1 MVFIRAFFLVIL
13 AIILLSCQE
22 LELDTSRKA
31 SAQAAERLHQLF
43 QDEWERYL
51 RENPVFAS
59 SLGDRRYDDEWGD
72 NSLEAIR
79 ASYKGDKK
87 ALERLHS
94 ISRVVLSESERLNY
108 DLFERQLKTDIEGFQ
123 YRAFL
128 MPLDQLGGVQNLHEV
143 AERLRLQTEKDFH
156 DWIMRLNQ
164 INRVVEETMELMK
177 VGLKEGRTQPK
188 IIMKRI
194 PAQIARQIVN
204 KPKESPFYQVFKEM
218 PESISATIQAELR
231 KQAEQAIANVVIPTY
246 RRFQVFFNQQYLPNC
261 RESIGAYALPEGKAF
276 YAYQTLRFTT
286 TELTPE
292 EIHQIG
298 LKEVARI
305 RNEMEE
311 IIKQLRFGGSFN
323 EFLRFLR
330 TDPQFYYQ
338 DPGALIKGYR
348 AIAKKIDPELVKL
361 FGKLPRMP
369 YGIKPIPMSSAPDT
383 ATGYYQQPAADGS
396 RAGYYYV
403 NLYKP
408 EVRPKYEMEVLT
420 LHEAVPGHHLQIALQ
435 QELRDLP
442 NFRRFSGFT
451 AFEEGWGLYAES
463 LGEKLGLY
471 QDLYSKFGQLTYEMW
486 RAIRLVV
493 DTGIHFKGWTRQQAI
508 EFFKENAAKTEHDIV
523 NEIDRYIAWPGQAL
537 AYKIGELKIKALR
550 ELASVNLGNNFSIR
564 AFHDML
570 LSNGALP
577 LDILEHNVNEWI
589 RAQQEASGALVTRR
603 EGEGG

>member
-1 MVFIRAFFLVIL
+1 MCFIRAFFLAVL
-13 AIILLSCQE
+13 TFFLLSCQE
-22 LELDTSRKA
+22 SDTSYKA
-31 SAQAAERLHQLF
+31 STQAAERLHRLF
-43 QDEWERYL
+43 QDEWERHL

-59 SLGDRRYDDEWGD
+59 SLGDRRYNDQWGD

-79 ASYKGDKK
+79 TRYEEDKR
-87 ALERLHS
+87 ALKQLHG
-94 ISRVVLSESERLNY
+94 ISRVVLPEGEKLNY
-108 DLFERQLKTDIEGFQ
+108 DLFEQQLETDIEGFR

-128 MPLDQLGGVQNLHEV
+128 MPLDQLGGIQNLHEV

-156 DWIMRLNQ
+156 DWIGRLNR
-164 INRVVEETMELMK
+164 INRVIKETIDLMK

-194 PAQIARQIVN
+194 PDQIARQIADD
-204 KPKESPFYQVFKEM
+204 PKESPFYQVFREM
-218 PESISATIQAELR
+218 PESISATIQAELQ
-231 KQAEQAIANVVIPTY
+231 KQAEQAIANVVIPAY

-261 RESIGAYALPEGKAF
+261 RESIGAYALPNGKAF
-276 YAYQTLRFTT
+276 YTYRAHRFTT
-286 TELTPE
+286 TELAPE

-305 RNEMEE
+305 RNEMEDL
-311 IIKQLRFGGSFN
+311 IKQLGFGGSFN

-338 DPGALIKGYR
+338 DPDALLQGYR

-361 FGKLPRMP
+361 FGRLPRVP
-369 YGIKPIPMSSAPDT
+369 YGVKPIPVSSAPDA
-383 ATGYYQQPAADGS
+383 ATGYYQPPAADGS

-463 LGEKLGLY
+463 LGEELGLY
-471 QDLYSKFGQLTYEMW
+471 QNLYSKFGQLTYEMW

-508 EFFKENAAKTEHDIV
+508 DFFKENAAKTEHDIV

-550 ELASVNLGNNFSIR
+550 QRASVNLGDNFNIR
-564 AFHDML
+564 AFHDVL

-577 LDILEHNVNEWI
+577 LDILERNINKWI
-589 RAQQEASGALVTRR
+589 RTQQETRGAPETSS
-603 EGEGG
+603 

>member
-1 MVFIRAFFLVIL
+1 M
-13 AIILLSCQE
+13 
-22 LELDTSRKA
+22 
-31 SAQAAERLHQLF
+31 
-43 QDEWERYL
+43 
-51 RENPVFAS
+51 
-59 SLGDRRYDDEWGD
+59 
-72 NSLEAIR
+72 
-79 ASYKGDKK
+79 
-87 ALERLHS
+87 
-94 ISRVVLSESERLNY
+94 
-108 DLFERQLKTDIEGFQ
+108 
-123 YRAFL
+123 
-128 MPLDQLGGVQNLHEV
+128 
-143 AERLRLQTEKDFH
+143 
-156 DWIMRLNQ
+156 
-164 INRVVEETMELMK
+164 
-177 VGLKEGRTQPK
+177 
-188 IIMKRI
+188 
-194 PAQIARQIVN
+194 
-204 KPKESPFYQVFKEM
+204 
-218 PESISATIQAELR
+218 
-231 KQAEQAIANVVIPTY
+231 
-246 RRFQVFFNQQYLPNC
+246 
-261 RESIGAYALPEGKAF
+261 AF
-276 YAYQTLRFTT
+276 YAYQARRFTT

-338 DPGALIKGYR
+338 DPDALLEGYR
-348 AIAKKIDPELVKL
+348 AIAKKIDPKLVKL

-369 YGIKPIPMSSAPDT
+369 YGVKPIPMSSAPDT
-383 ATGYYQQPAADGS
+383 ATAYYQQPAADGS

-420 LHEAVPGHHLQIALQ
+420 LHEAVPGHHLQIAIQ

-463 LGEKLGLY
+463 LGEELGLY
-471 QDLYSKFGQLTYEMW
+471 QDLYSKFGRLTYEIW

-493 DTGIHFKGWTRQQAI
+493 DTGMHFKGWTRQQAI
-508 EFFKENAAKTEHDIV
+508 EFFKKNAAKTEHDII

-550 ELASVNLGNNFSIR
+550 QRVLVNLGDDFDIR

-570 LSNGALP
+570 LSSGAIP
-577 LDILEHNVNEWI
+577 LDILERNVNKWI
-589 RAQQEASGALVTRR
+589 RAQQEASDALRHSSNDRR
-603 EGEGG
+603 EGEDERNNHI

>member
-1 MVFIRAFFLVIL
+1 
-13 AIILLSCQE
+13 
-22 LELDTSRKA
+22 
-31 SAQAAERLHQLF
+31 
-43 QDEWERYL
+43 
-51 RENPVFAS
+51 VFAS
-59 SLGDRRYDDEWGD
+59 SLGDRRYNDQWGD

-79 ASYKGDKK
+79 ASYEADKK
-87 ALERLHS
+87 ALKRLHD
-94 ISRVVLSESERLNY
+94 ISQVALSASEKLNY
-108 DLFERQLKTDIEGFQ
+108 DLFERQLKTGIEGFQ

-128 MPLDQLGGVQNLHEV
+128 MPLDQLGGVQSLHEV
-143 AERLRLQTEKDFH
+143 AERLRFQTKKDFH
-156 DWIMRLNQ
+156 DWIVRLNQ
-164 INRVVEETMELMK
+164 INRVIKETMDLMK

-194 PAQIARQIVN
+194 VPQIALQVVDS
-204 KPKESPFYQVFKEM
+204 PEESPFYQVFREM
-218 PESISATIQAELR
+218 PESISTTVQTELR
-231 KQAEQAIANVVIPTY
+231 KQAKQAIANIVIPAY
-246 RRFQVFFNQQYLPNC
+246 RRFQIFFNQQYLPNC
-261 RESIGAYALPEGKAF
+261 RESIGAYALPNGKAF
-276 YAYQTLRFTT
+276 YTYQAHRFTT
-286 TELTPE
+286 TELAPE

-305 RNEMEE
+305 RNEMEDL
-311 IIKQLRFGGSFN
+311 IKQLGFGGSFN

-369 YGIKPIPMSSAPDT
+369 YGVKPIPMSSAPDT
-383 ATGYYQQPAADGS
+383 ATAYYQQPAADGS

-420 LHEAVPGHHLQIALQ
+420 LHEAVPGHHLQIAIQ

-463 LGEKLGLY
+463 LGEELGLY
-471 QDLYSKFGQLTYEMW
+471 QDLYSKFGRLTYEIW

-493 DTGIHFKGWTRQQAI
+493 DTGMHFKGWTRQQAI
-508 EFFKENAAKTEHDIV
+508 EFFKKNAAKTEHDII

-550 ELASVNLGNNFSIR
+550 QRVLVNLGDDFDIR

-570 LSNGALP
+570 LSSGAIP
-577 LDILEHNVNEWI
+577 LDILERNVNKWI
-589 RAQQEASGALVTRR
+589 RAQQEASDALRHSSNDRR
-603 EGEGG
+603 EGEDERNNHI